1 MAPRD
6 ELIHRISLLP
16 EEALEDVAR
25 YIDQVMTAA
34 PESYKTA
41 HVDALHNMQEGI
53 ALHLDTKRLTRE
65 ELHERP

>member
-1 MAPRD
+1 
-6 ELIHRISLLP
+6 
-16 EEALEDVAR
+16 LEDVAR
-25 YIDQVMTAA
+25 YIDQVMAAA

-41 HVDALHNMQEGI
+41 RVDALHNMHEGI